1 MPTRHD
7 SLVEGAR
14 LGLAVATGIW
24 LWLAIV
30 DAIARQPF
38 HTFAVLGGVAVF
50 TVVHYLLNV
59 VYGLAIVSAI
69 RGAEREP
76 ALVIAVT
83 FGFLIVEFA
92 FAMLTV
98 LLSHLGL
105 GELAWLRILGG
116 NLLGAAIAF
125 LMLSRRHP
133 LVEELRRA
141 EEEEEGG

>member
-1 MPTRHD
+1 
-7 SLVEGAR
+7 
-14 LGLAVATGIW
+14 
-24 LWLAIV
+24 
-30 DAIARQPF
+30 
-38 HTFAVLGGVAVF
+38 VLGGVAVF

-76 ALVIAVT
+76 ALVIAVA